1 MSFLRKHF
9 CFQSLKAYI
18 SNWKHY
24 VESQAENADLLDFK
38 VKDLK
43 TREAG
48 FMFSKFLAFI
58 LDIVIVVEAFY
69 FLKMWPYFSQITN
82 FQSTWF

>member
-1 MSFLRKHF
+1 MQVLYVNTIDLIWLCEWLRKYF

-48 FMFSKFLAFI
+48 FMFSKFLAF
-58 LDIVIVVEAFY
+58 
-69 FLKMWPYFSQITN
+69 
-82 FQSTWF
+82 